1 MTRLCTFRVLDESQ
15 YGQVNIDELVQMLA
29 EATSLDEQGDILHYL
44 VYKVGHD
51 FEIHAVQVRL
61 LFLVPVKHTDYF
73 LMTISNSKITMNSDF
88 QTGET
93 VSIRDLIRTLYETAC
108 MKKNWGI
115 VRHTAGL
122 LGKRVEDLSKSVTD
136 LLVRQK
142 QVSRDFVSSD
152 FLHIHLVTF

>member
-1 MTRLCTFRVLDESQ
+1 M
-15 YGQVNIDELVQMLA
+15 
-29 EATSLDEQGDILHYL
+29 
-44 VYKVGHD
+44 
-51 FEIHAVQVRL
+51 
-61 LFLVPVKHTDYF
+61 
-73 LMTISNSKITMNSDF
+73 
-88 QTGET
+88 
-93 VSIRDLIRTLYETAC
+93 SIRDLIRTLYETAC